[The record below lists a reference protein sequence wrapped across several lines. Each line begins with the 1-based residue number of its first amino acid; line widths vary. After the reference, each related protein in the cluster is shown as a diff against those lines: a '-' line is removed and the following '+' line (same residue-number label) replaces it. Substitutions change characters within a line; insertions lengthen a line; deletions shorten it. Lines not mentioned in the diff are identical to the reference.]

1 MRKVK
6 REERKGIAPLFDG
19 IWDSMV
25 ISYLQGY
32 QGEGFV
38 NDFPNPEFGLIVSGE
53 YSFPGGDPGA
63 AGARDMIEHVFDYI
77 EGNETTFIYAPENLG
92 WRDLILECHPDK
104 AEEVMRFWIVQKDY
118 DFDEKRLNSYM
129 EKLPEGYQ
137 IVPFDEEIYR
147 QAMDSEWSRE
157 FCETFEDAED
167 YLNRGFGFGVLDNG
181 QLVSGIS
188 TMTVYDG
195 GTEIQIATREDY
207 RRRGFALPCAARFIL
222 EAKKRGIRPCW
233 DAANETSRHMA
244 VKLGYEYN
252 GEYSTVH
259 MRR

>member
-1 MRKVK
+1 MRKVI

-92 WRDLILECHPDK
+92 WRDLILESP
-104 AEEVMRFWIVQKDY
+104 
-118 DFDEKRLNSYM
+118 
-129 EKLPEGYQ
+129 
-137 IVPFDEEIYR
+137 
-147 QAMDSEWSRE
+147 
-157 FCETFEDAED
+157 
-167 YLNRGFGFGVLDNG
+167 VL
-181 QLVSGIS
+181 
-188 TMTVYDG
+188 
-195 GTEIQIATREDY
+195 
-207 RRRGFALPCAARFIL
+207 
-222 EAKKRGIRPCW
+222 
-233 DAANETSRHMA
+233 
-244 VKLGYEYN
+244 
-252 GEYSTVH
+252 
-259 MRR
+259 